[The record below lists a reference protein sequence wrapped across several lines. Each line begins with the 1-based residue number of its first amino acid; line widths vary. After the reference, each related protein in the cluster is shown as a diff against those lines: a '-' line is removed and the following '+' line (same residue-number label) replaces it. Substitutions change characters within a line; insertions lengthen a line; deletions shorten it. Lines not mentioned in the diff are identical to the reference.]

1 MFILKFRI
9 ITRTHLIWQSPMMNW
24 IPTPDTLSW
33 PISSIRTS
41 LPTVWQ
47 KQQPRW
53 KIWWEKL
60 RNQVLEKILIT
71 KFQVVCLFLLFMLR
85 EQKILSCLFLALASY
100 KGLYPIMLI
109 APLCVVLL
117 EKMSNKTAFKI
128 ITRVV
133 IPCSILLGSFLAGLL
148 WISYIVMDKNWNFLW
163 STYGFIL
170 SVPGTVNR
178 KCYVVHFSKL

>member
-1 MFILKFRI
+1 
-9 ITRTHLIWQSPMMNW
+9 
-24 IPTPDTLSW
+24 
-33 PISSIRTS
+33 
-41 LPTVWQ
+41 
-47 KQQPRW
+47 
-53 KIWWEKL
+53 
-60 RNQVLEKILIT
+60 
-71 KFQVVCLFLLFMLR
+71 MLR

-100 KGLYPIMLI
+100 KGLYPIMLL

-133 IPCSILLGSFLAGLL
+133 IPCSVLLGSFLAGLL

-178 KCYVVHFSKL
+178 KCYVILFSKLSSVLELTPNMGLFWYIFTEMFEHFRVFFVATFQLNVFVYVIPLSIRLRKDPFLLVNYNFSPLQK

>member
-1 MFILKFRI
+1 M
-9 ITRTHLIWQSPMMNW
+9 
-24 IPTPDTLSW
+24 
-33 PISSIRTS
+33 
-41 LPTVWQ
+41 
-47 KQQPRW
+47 
-53 KIWWEKL
+53 
-60 RNQVLEKILIT
+60 
-71 KFQVVCLFLLFMLR
+71 FLLFMLR

-178 KCYVVHFSKL
+178 KCYVILFSKLSSVLELTPNMGLFWYIFTEMFEHFRVFFVATFQLNVFVYVIPLSIRLRKDPFLLVNYNFSPLQK

>member
-1 MFILKFRI
+1 M
-9 ITRTHLIWQSPMMNW
+9 
-24 IPTPDTLSW
+24 
-33 PISSIRTS
+33 
-41 LPTVWQ
+41 
-47 KQQPRW
+47 
-53 KIWWEKL
+53 
-60 RNQVLEKILIT
+60 
-71 KFQVVCLFLLFMLR
+71 FLLFMLR

-100 KGLYPIMLI
+100 KGLYPIMLL

-133 IPCSILLGSFLAGLL
+133 IPCSVLLGSFLAGLL

-178 KCYVVHFSKL
+178 KCYVILFSKLSSVLELTPNMGLFWYIFTEMFEHFRVFFVATFQLNVFVYVIPLSIRLRKDPFLLVNYNFSPLQK